1 MNIFLR
7 HGEVQNPK
15 DILYYNI
22 PGYELSEL
30 GKAQAEYAA
39 EVLANDFKIEQII
52 SSPLL
57 RARQTSEIVRKKL
70 NIELS
75 ISEKITEWDGLFNWK
90 GYTFN
95 EITETKKTYQILMDG
110 KVIFETKYFNDR
122 NEAFDAF
129 SPFLAIDS
137 VDAKVD
143 KTSKKWVM
151 VEGSVISLD
160 FELDGKQIDWYDREI
175 KYDSEQTMA
184 VTLSN
189 STDGVILR
197 FTTTW
202 KPEGI
207 QRKNTIEEVMVNE
220 ILNDMA
226 KIQSTIEGRLKLK
239 KFGYDINNATISC
252 HFDAKT
258 ASRSECAPD
267 IINRIKEAKKNG
279 N

>member
-1 MNIFLR
+1 MSSDITYVRTMSVNY
-7 HGEVQNPK
+7 GEKMDDLQFAK
-15 DILYYNI
+15 
-22 PGYELSEL
+22 
-30 GKAQAEYAA
+30 
-39 EVLANDFKIEQII
+39 LANELQ
-52 SSPLL
+52 
-57 RARQTSEIVRKKL
+57 KKG
-70 NIELS
+70 
-75 ISEKITEWDGLFNWK
+75 ITIRSHFGNK
-90 GYTFN
+90 PKYGFN
-95 EITETKKTYQILMDG
+95 EITETKKTYQIVMDDE
-110 KVIFETKYFNDR
+110 VIFETKYFNDR
-122 NEAFDAF
+122 NKAFDAF

-202 KPEGI
+202 EPEGI

-220 ILNDMA
+220 TLNDMA

-239 KFGYDINNATISC
+239 KFGYDINAAIIDC

-258 ASRSECAPD
+258 ESRSECAPD

>member
-1 MNIFLR
+1 MSSDITYVRTMSVNY
-7 HGEVQNPK
+7 GEKMDDLQFAK
-15 DILYYNI
+15 
-22 PGYELSEL
+22 
-30 GKAQAEYAA
+30 
-39 EVLANDFKIEQII
+39 LANELQ
-52 SSPLL
+52 
-57 RARQTSEIVRKKL
+57 KKG
-70 NIELS
+70 
-75 ISEKITEWDGLFNWK
+75 ITIRSHFGNK
-90 GYTFN
+90 PKYGFN
-95 EITETKKTYQILMDG
+95 EITETKKTYQIVMDDE
-110 KVIFETKYFNDR
+110 VIFETKYFNDR
-122 NEAFDAF
+122 NKAFDAF

-239 KFGYDINNATISC
+239 KFGYDINAAIIDC

-258 ASRSECAPD
+258 ESRSECAPD

>member
-1 MNIFLR
+1 
-7 HGEVQNPK
+7 
-15 DILYYNI
+15 
-22 PGYELSEL
+22 
-30 GKAQAEYAA
+30 
-39 EVLANDFKIEQII
+39 
-52 SSPLL
+52 
-57 RARQTSEIVRKKL
+57 
-70 NIELS
+70 
-75 ISEKITEWDGLFNWK
+75 
-90 GYTFN
+90 
-95 EITETKKTYQILMDG
+95 MDG

-137 VDAKVD
+137 VDAKVI

-151 VEGSVISLD
+151 VEGSVVRID
-160 FELDGKQIDWYDREI
+160 FELDGEQNDWYDRNIE
-175 KYDSEQTMA
+175 YDSGQTMV

-202 KPEGI
+202 EPEGI

-220 ILNDMA
+220 TLNDMA
-226 KIQSTIEGRLKLK
+226 KIQGTIEGRLKLK

-267 IINRIKEAKKNG
+267 IINRIKEAKRNG
-279 N
+279 D